1 MNPTTK
7 QLASFY
13 FLTLR
18 YNEHMNQLRALFAG
32 FDLML
37 FLPVLALSLMGLV
50 TMYSH
55 VGDNDFFN
63 KQLIWITT
71 STIALLFAMIPDYRF
86 LRSSNTIFYVF
97 LATVAMLALVLLI
110 GEITLGAQSRFDFG
124 FFSLQ
129 PADPAKLVLIL
140 VLAKYFAKRHEQ
152 IGDFKHIIISGI
164 YALCILGLVFIQPD
178 FGSAAILFFV
188 WLGMVLVSGIKIR
201 HLITVFMLGAVVF
214 GMMWQFV
221 FFDYQKERIVTFLNP
236 LADIQGAGYNA
247 YQSTVAIGSGGLFGK
262 GIGYGTQSKLLFLPE
277 FETDFIFAA
286 FAEEW
291 GLFGVLILFA
301 LFALV
306 IWRLLHHANHGAT
319 NFERLFASGVAILFV
334 AHFFIHIG
342 MNIGLLPVTGT
353 TIPFMSYGGS
363 HLITE
368 FIGVG
373 MVLGM
378 SRYTTT
384 RFETKSLL
392 E

>member
-1 MNPTTK
+1 MK
-7 QLASFY
+7 HF
-13 FLTLR
+13 FGTL
-18 YNEHMNQLRALFAG
+18 FSG
-32 FDLML
+32 FDKVL
-37 FLPVLALSLMGLV
+37 FLPVLILSLMGLV

-55 VGDNDFFN
+55 TGENIYFERQF
-63 KQLIWITT
+63 IWI
-71 STIALLFAMIPDYRF
+71 SAAIIAMLLATIPDYRF
-86 LRSSNTIFYVF
+86 LRSGNTIFYIFVVM
-97 LATVAMLALVLLI
+97 VAMLALVLAV

-164 YALCILGLVFIQPD
+164 YALCIFGLVFIQPD

-188 WLGMVLVSGIKIR
+188 WLGMVLVSGIKVR
-201 HLITVFMLGAVVF
+201 HLMTVFLLGTIVF
-214 GMMWQFV
+214 GAMWQFV
-221 FFDYQKERIVTFLNP
+221 FFDYQKERIMTFLNP

-247 YQSTVAIGSGGLFGK
+247 YQSTVAIGSGGLMGK

-277 FETDFIFAA
+277 YETDFIFAA

-291 GLFGVLILFA
+291 GLFGVVMLFSF
-301 LFALV
+301 FAML
-306 IWRLLHHANHGAT
+306 IWRLLYHANNGAT
-319 NFERLFASGVAILFV
+319 NFEKLFASGVAILFV
-334 AHFFIHIG
+334 AHFFVHIG

-353 TIPFMSYGGS
+353 TIPFLSYGGS

-368 FIGVG
+368 LVAVG
-373 MVLGM
+373 MVMGM
-378 SRYTTT
+378 SRYTTI
-384 RFETKSLL
+384 RFESKSLI